1 MFLND
6 VCGYKP
12 QKDREN
18 YRVENA
24 HKQHKRSLCEAGGL
38 LKLLLLTA
46 CGVID
51 AIIGTQH

>member
-6 VCGYKP
+6 ICGYKT
-12 QKDREN
+12 QKEREN

-24 HKQHKRSLCEAGGL
+24 HKQHKRSHCEAGGL
-38 LKLLLLTA
+38 FKLLLLTA
-46 CGVID
+46 CSVID